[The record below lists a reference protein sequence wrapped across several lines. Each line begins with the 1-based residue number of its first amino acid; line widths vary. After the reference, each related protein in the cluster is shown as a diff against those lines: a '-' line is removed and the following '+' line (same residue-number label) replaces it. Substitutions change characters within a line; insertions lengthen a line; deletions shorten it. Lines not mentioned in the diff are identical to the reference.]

1 MWKSLAGTLLS
12 LQLTLNVGAQEQP
25 NPIPVL
31 SLDEA
36 LQIAVANNRDLKIA
50 GLEVEKSKW
59 QVASAKTHQLP
70 SFNAY
75 LLASGN
81 LTDSSFLFKEGSLGK
96 IAGQPIPSKDTP
108 IPLSHG
114 ITGYAL
120 AQVAQPLSHLYKIHL
135 NIREQELSSDLNSEQ
150 FRAKRQNL
158 INNVKQTYY
167 AVLESESSL
176 TATAAAVKQYEETD
190 RVTQQY
196 LAQEA
201 VLKSDGLE
209 VEAKLAQTRYQVVE
223 LQNNLQT
230 QKEQLN
236 DLLARD
242 LDTEFRTQPV
252 PDASFA
258 ELDLKAAQQMALTQR
273 PEIREAEISL
283 KKADYDRKLAKA
295 QYIPDVSA
303 AFHYFSPLNTEL
315 IPTNVAVAGVE
326 MNYEVFDWGRR
337 HDDVKQKAIAED
349 QSQYQL
355 QQARSQVLLDVNN
368 RFRKLGQT
376 RQLLAVT
383 QAAREAA
390 NQKLLEVSQKYSQE
404 AVLLR
409 DVLEQQTAVANA
421 NHEFDEAL
429 LSFWTAKADF
439 EKALG
444 EN

>member
-1 MWKSLAGTLLS
+1 MRKSLAGVLLG
-12 LQLTLNVGAQEQP
+12 LMLNLGVCAQEQSKTV
-25 NPIPVL
+25 PVL

-36 LQIAVANNRDLKIA
+36 VQIALANNRDLKIA

-59 QVASAKTHQLP
+59 QVASAKTHRLP

-96 IAGQPIPSKDTP
+96 IAGLPVPSKDTP

-114 ITGYAL
+114 VTGYAL
-120 AQVAQPLSHLYKIHL
+120 AQVAQPLTHLYKIHL

-150 FRAKRQNL
+150 FRAKRQNVV
-158 INNVKQTYY
+158 NNVKQTYY
-167 AVLESESSL
+167 AVLQTESTL
-176 TATAAAVKQYEETD
+176 TATATAVKQYEETD
-190 RVTQQY
+190 RVTKQY

-201 VLKSDGLE
+201 VLKSDSLE

-223 LQNNLQT
+223 LQNNLQS

-236 DLLARD
+236 DLLGRE
-242 LDTEFRTQPV
+242 LETEFRTQPI

-258 ELDLKAAQQMALTQR
+258 ELDLKAAQQKALTQR

-283 KKADYDRKLAKA
+283 QKADYDRKLAKA

-315 IPTNVAVAGVE
+315 LPTNVASAGVE
-326 MNYEVFDWGRR
+326 MNYEVFEWGRR
-337 HDDVKQKAIAED
+337 RDDLKQKTIAED

-355 QQARSQVLLDVNN
+355 QQSRSQVLLDVNN
-368 RFRKLGQT
+368 RFRKLGES

-383 QAAREAA
+383 QAARDAA
-390 NQKLLEVSQKYSQE
+390 NQKLEEVSQKYSQE

-409 DVLEQQTAVANA
+409 DVLQQQTAVANA
-421 NHEFDEAL
+421 NHEYDEAL
-429 LSFWTAKADF
+429 LSFWTAKANF